1 MELGLKER
9 DRLCGAEEPR
19 RYLLHELVAPDAD
32 AHSLLSEGATLQKNA
47 PDRTRAADPDRPRL
61 QAVYHMHTTDG
72 EDPEN
77 SIPLSLQR
85 IFYKLQYSDTSV
97 STKQLTKSFGWDT

>member
-1 MELGLKER
+1 MNMTSTSR
-9 DRLCGAEEPR
+9 
-19 RYLLHELVAPDAD
+19 
-32 AHSLLSEGATLQKNA
+32 
-47 PDRTRAADPDRPRL
+47 

-85 IFYKLQYSDTSV
+85 IFYKLQYSDASV
-97 STKQLTKSFGWDT
+97 STKQLTKSFGWDTCGCQLFPRVRYWSSLLPVRAAQRKAQRQRSDMFLRTGNAVCSQ

>member
-1 MELGLKER
+1 MNMTSTSR
-9 DRLCGAEEPR
+9 
-19 RYLLHELVAPDAD
+19 
-32 AHSLLSEGATLQKNA
+32 
-47 PDRTRAADPDRPRL
+47 

-85 IFYKLQYSDTSV
+85 IFYKLQYSDASV

>member
-1 MELGLKER
+1 MPPGGLPHHMNMTSTSR
-9 DRLCGAEEPR
+9 
-19 RYLLHELVAPDAD
+19 
-32 AHSLLSEGATLQKNA
+32 
-47 PDRTRAADPDRPRL
+47 

>member
-1 MELGLKER
+1 MN
-9 DRLCGAEEPR
+9 
-19 RYLLHELVAPDAD
+19 
-32 AHSLLSEGATLQKNA
+32 SLLQTLTHIPYFRKVRCC
-47 PDRTRAADPDRPRL
+47 RTRSRRARVGDHDRSRL

-72 EDPEN
+72 EDPES

-85 IFYKLQYSDTSV
+85 IFYKLQYSDASV

>member
-1 MELGLKER
+1 MPPGGSPNHMNMTSTSR
-9 DRLCGAEEPR
+9 
-19 RYLLHELVAPDAD
+19 
-32 AHSLLSEGATLQKNA
+32 
-47 PDRTRAADPDRPRL
+47 

-85 IFYKLQYSDTSV
+85 IFYKL
-97 STKQLTKSFGWDT
+97 

>member
-1 MELGLKER
+1 M
-9 DRLCGAEEPR
+9 
-19 RYLLHELVAPDAD
+19 
-32 AHSLLSEGATLQKNA
+32 Q
-47 PDRTRAADPDRPRL
+47 
-61 QAVYHMHTTDG
+61 TTDG

>member
-1 MELGLKER
+1 
-9 DRLCGAEEPR
+9 
-19 RYLLHELVAPDAD
+19 
-32 AHSLLSEGATLQKNA
+32 
-47 PDRTRAADPDRPRL
+47 
-61 QAVYHMHTTDG
+61 MHTTDG

-85 IFYKLQYSDTSV
+85 IFFKLQYSDASV